1 MKLEHL
7 DASLYSATK
16 PALHIPLSKTGATDT
31 PASAAL
37 PVQPDETQRLRSL
50 QRREGRPDVSE
61 SDKWMAGETGRDAG
75 RVQARP
81 QAGKKSEGREYQ
93 KCMLIRSE
101 ESELE

>member
-1 MKLEHL
+1 MMLEHL
-7 DASLYSATK
+7 DTSLYSAAK

-61 SDKWMAGETGRDAG
+61 SDKWMAGQTGRDAG
-75 RVQARP
+75 RVGPGASPSR
-81 QAGKKSEGREYQ
+81 K
-93 KCMLIRSE
+93 E
-101 ESELE
+101 E